1 LNDNVVNKFG
11 NFNFIAKPFMTDTLQ
26 MSKGPIRLSAFE
38 MAETFRFDYQDF
50 LKELERAATLVGPIL
65 NNLITVSINF

>member
-1 LNDNVVNKFG
+1 
-11 NFNFIAKPFMTDTLQ
+11 MTDTLQ